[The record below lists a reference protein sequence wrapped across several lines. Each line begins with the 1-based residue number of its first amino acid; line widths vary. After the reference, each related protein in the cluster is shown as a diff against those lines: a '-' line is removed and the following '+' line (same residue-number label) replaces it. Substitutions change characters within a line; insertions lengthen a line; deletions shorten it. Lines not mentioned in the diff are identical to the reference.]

1 MTAETNSKPCQ
12 TAEMELFSKLSPA
25 AEEFRILPEIYEEA
39 FMFLNTRINL
49 KNVIKVFVSCSV
61 RIQENTDQ
69 KHLRIWTLFTQC
81 LLWYVY
87 SKYGCF
93 LNIFTYCSG
102 RKRTAFFIPSISN
115 QMSWGSR
122 GPKIMRV
129 PEVLGF
135 VGVPGS
141 QDCVSLFYHAPI
153 FIHCFYY
160 KG

>member
-12 TAEMELFSKLSPA
+12 IAEMELFSKLLPA
-25 AEEFRILPEIYEEA
+25 AEEFRILPKIYEEA
-39 FMFLNTRINL
+39 FVFLNTRINL
-49 KNVIKVFVSCSV
+49 KNVIKVFVSYSV

-102 RKRTAFFIPSISN
+102 RKRTAFFIPSIPN
-115 QMSWGSR
+115 QISWGSR
-122 GPKIMRV
+122 GPKIVRV
-129 PEVLGF
+129 PEVLGLA
-135 VGVPGS
+135 GVPGS
-141 QDCVSLFYHAPI
+141 QNCVSIFYHAPI